1 MQPLTHHQIMTL
13 VEPFARRG
21 RHVDLAASN
30 RVERRLVFK
39 PTPHGDGLHET
50 LTLEQPDDRFFRLTR
65 QLRRDDGSGLQ
76 ASLMAEGADAGML
89 LQRIDAVAAQRQFRA
104 GDGLDTA
111 LSFRLDGGSAA
122 LILTET
128 TTRLGDYTLACR
140 VPRTRTMAAELE
152 LSAPADSAVA
162 LPEDLLAVIGW
173 DWSPLRRGKPGVWTG
188 KVRLRGKE
196 PRRSSSAE
204 RKLERTLRHLV
215 ATLSRPPADFHAL
228 HAGARWVAALRRGIP
243 LLTVAGMIGG
253 VMMLPRAVVDEFSP
267 LRLMMFNLP
276 TLLLAVAFSMQ
287 ELPRFEIPPWPRP
300 LKPSDWPPLRGRSN

>member
-1 MQPLTHHQIMTL
+1 MQPLTHHQIMAL
-13 VEPFARRG
+13 VEPLARRG

-39 PTPHGDGLHET
+39 PTPHADGLHET
-50 LTLEQPDDRFFRLTR
+50 LTLEHPDDRFFHLTR

-76 ASLMAEGADAGML
+76 ASLMAEGTDAAVL

-104 GDGLDTA
+104 GGGVDTA
-111 LSFRLDGGSAA
+111 LSFRLDGGSEA
-122 LILTET
+122 LILTQT
-128 TTRLGDYTLACR
+128 TTRFGGYTLACR

-152 LSAPADSAVA
+152 LSAPAGSSVA
-162 LPEDLLAVIGW
+162 LPDDLLAVIGW

-228 HAGARWVAALRRGIP
+228 HAGARWGAALRRGIP

-253 VMMLPRAVVDEFSP
+253 VMMLPRAVVDDFSP

-300 LKPSDWPPLRGRSN
+300 LKPSDWPPLRGRSD